1 MSGGSV
7 DWTGLRDIVR
17 IKQAPMEGT
26 RGTQDGVCW
35 PSEEEHQDDQLA
47 GQ

>member
-7 DWTGLRDIVR
+7 DWTGLREIVR
-17 IKQAPMEGT
+17 IKQALMEGT

>member
-1 MSGGSV
+1 MSDGSV
-7 DWTGLRDIVR
+7 DWTGHREIVR

-35 PSEEEHQDDQLA
+35 PSEDEHQGEQLV